1 MSETTT
7 QRIHH
12 RLVDRLSPWMFA
24 LSLTFLAMIATLIV
38 LWVDVPRVAED
49 ASKHTSGRAVAAA
62 WGDLI
67 MYLCLLLWPIFWV
80 DFVMTRLA
88 CPREDRRWRDGLLS
102 CVIPPLRLGARN
114 PEMGS
119 KTWLP
124 FWNWC
129 DVNDDLRKRLS
140 KAFGGP
146 MIAIALMILPVLL
159 IEFTMQARIRENL
172 WLKIILHFGT
182 GIIWFAFA
190 SEFIVMYSVAEKKL
204 AYCKEHWVDLVIILL
219 PLVSF
224 LRSLRAIRALRVAKL
239 AKAQQI
245 TRMGRIYRLRGLAVK
260 AFRAMLLFEVVYRI
274 TGITPQKR
282 LDRLRLTLGEKEAE
296 IEDLQEQIIDLES
309 IISRQSEAA
318 KSEAA
323 KSEAAK
329 SEAAKSED

>member
-1 MSETTT
+1 
-7 QRIHH
+7 
-12 RLVDRLSPWMFA
+12 
-24 LSLTFLAMIATLIV
+24 
-38 LWVDVPRVAED
+38 
-49 ASKHTSGRAVAAA
+49 
-62 WGDLI
+62 
-67 MYLCLLLWPIFWV
+67 
-80 DFVMTRLA
+80 
-88 CPREDRRWRDGLLS
+88 
-102 CVIPPLRLGARN
+102 
-114 PEMGS
+114 
-119 KTWLP
+119 
-124 FWNWC
+124 
-129 DVNDDLRKRLS
+129 
-140 KAFGGP
+140 
-146 MIAIALMILPVLL
+146 
-159 IEFTMQARIRENL
+159 MQARIRENL